1 METTIDKAGR
11 VVIPVAARK
20 EARLSPGTP
29 LTVVVEG
36 GDIRLVR
43 AVKGPKIERIGGR
56 LVARPQV
63 SAAGLPELDPA
74 RLVQQ
79 ERGRAS

>member
-1 METTIDKAGR
+1 
-11 VVIPVAARK
+11 
-20 EARLSPGTP
+20 
-29 LTVVVEG
+29 VVVEG

-63 SAAGLPELDPA
+63 SAAELPELDPA
-74 RLVQQ
+74 RLVQE
-79 ERGRAS
+79 ERDRWPW